1 MLPNHYICWD
11 LRVLVAVNI
20 HIIIQKNTHR
30 KSTSTSSQSIN
41 IQLPRLFIIT
51 YWCMYMLG
59 VCWNM
64 IGRRINQSDSDQSH
78 IEEINH

>member
-1 MLPNHYICWD
+1 MCFL
-11 LRVLVAVNI
+11 
-20 HIIIQKNTHR
+20 IQHKY
-30 KSTSTSSQSIN
+30 Q
-41 IQLPRLFIIT
+41 PRLFIIT

-64 IGRRINQSDSDQSH
+64 IGRCIHQSDSDQSH